1 MLQKEIHYHLL
12 ILFMKNLSKFKI
24 AVKTREYLVQA
35 IYQMLFNKQNVSVII
50 KQFKTEHKTKNVDFM
65 MFSSSL
71 KSIEKNKK
79 EIEEILTSLEIKDT
93 SLELID
99 KSILY
104 FAINEMLYGDLDKP
118 VALDESLRLSK
129 KFSSPDSYKFIN
141 ASLDKFLKII

>member
-1 MLQKEIHYHLL
+1 
-12 ILFMKNLSKFKI
+12 MKNLSKFKI

-35 IYQMLFNKQNVSVII
+35 IYQMLFNKQKVSMIV
-50 KQFKTEHKTKNVDFM
+50 KQFKNEHETKKVDFM

-79 EIEEILTSLEIKDT
+79 EIEEILISLEIKDT

>member
-1 MLQKEIHYHLL
+1 
-12 ILFMKNLSKFKI
+12 MKNLSKFKI

-35 IYQMLFNKQNVSVII
+35 IYQMLFNKQKVSMII
-50 KQFKTEHKTKNVDFM
+50 KQFKNEHETKNVDFM

-79 EIEEILTSLEIKDT
+79 EIKEILTSLEIKDT